1 MRMNERVL
9 GKSLVV
15 GCLVAAI
22 GAVGAAPMD
31 KWEGFKCSDSLMMKA
46 ELQPV
51 FMKQPNRQ
59 KATIW
64 CPVCDDSTA
73 SMQTLPIQSM
83 AIARIAKTDSCK
95 LKLNGQTMNPAKLWV
110 FQGDSIWQ
118 NVRYMCVTASPL
130 SKLNILPSDSI
141 FMGLRADAGDS
152 LLRLIP
158 AYIKGGGDVSMARIK
173 WAVALPHG
181 ETLYAIY
188 GKRLGTNWN
197 GEPSLLDRPGVY
209 VENFMMWSDT
219 KGEEGVPSLIGT
231 FSDAASGSKYV
242 VFQHMGLGR
251 AAYGCGD
258 LTVLL
263 ASANGDVSPVGD
275 IPNSNCTGEDGW
287 ELRAATGASAA
298 KGVVVIREKGRK
310 GGAVFVVG
318 HRGLV
323 KSL

>member
-1 MRMNERVL
+1 ML
-9 GKSLVV
+9 GRRLVF
-15 GCLVAAI
+15 GCLVAAV

-31 KWEGFKCSDSLMMKA
+31 KWESFKCSDSLMMRA

-73 SMQTLPIQSM
+73 SMQTIPIQLM
-83 AIARIAKTDSCK
+83 GIVRMAKTDSCK
-95 LKLNGQTMNPAKLWV
+95 LKLNGQTVNPAKLWV

-118 NVRYMCVTASPL
+118 NVRHLCVPPSPL
-130 SKLNILPSDSI
+130 SKLNILRSDSI
-141 FMGLRADAGDS
+141 FMGLKADAGDS

-158 AYIKGGGDVSMARIK
+158 AYTKGGGDVSMARIK
-173 WAVALPHG
+173 WVVPLPHG
-181 ETLYAIY
+181 ETMYAIY

-197 GEPSLLDRPGVY
+197 GEPALLDRPGVY

-263 ASANGDVSPVGD
+263 ASANGDVNSLGD
-275 IPNSNCTGEDGW
+275 IPNPNCADEYGW
-287 ELRAATGASAA
+287 EIRAATGASAA

-310 GGAVFVVG
+310 GGTAFIA
-318 HRGLV
+318 GLHGV
-323 KSL
+323 SR